1 MILFNY
7 IFFNGIFDLISGL
20 SLLEKI
26 NLVYFKNLY
35 IKLFKENIYN
45 NNFLD
50 FSLNE
55 RLIGYILINTGILR
69 IITSAIIIKNIVE
82 NEKYELLFKKHILM
96 YTYLF
101 EFLYIFEEFHKKN
114 TIILEKGFIVC
125 YYSILM
131 SILILL
137 NE

>member
-26 NLVYFKNLY
+26 NIVYFKNLY
-35 IKLFKENIYN
+35 INLFKENLYS

-50 FSLNE
+50 SRLNE
-55 RLIGYILINTGILR
+55 RLIGYILINVGALR
-69 IITSAIIIKNIVE
+69 IITSAIIIKDIIE
-82 NEKYELLFKKHILM
+82 NEKNELSFKKKILM

-101 EFLYIFEEFHKKN
+101 EFLYIFEEFYKKN
-114 TIILEKGFIVC
+114 TIILEKGLFVC